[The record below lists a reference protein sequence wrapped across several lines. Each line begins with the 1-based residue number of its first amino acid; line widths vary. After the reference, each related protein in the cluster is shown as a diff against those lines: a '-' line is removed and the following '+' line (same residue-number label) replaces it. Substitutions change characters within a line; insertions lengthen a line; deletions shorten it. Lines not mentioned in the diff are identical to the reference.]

1 MDPWDHRLKITKPV
15 LKLGQMGRSQHRWLL
30 CGDAVWSYICSVFSP
45 SEPFLHLIHSH
56 LACLT
61 HINPIVLVNTR
72 SLFVRSFLS
81 VPPII
86 RFQFIVSGVLDLSLL
101 LNWKHTKKR
110 ILPLLAKKRRFHRI
124 KLRLPVKVVNFILPI
139 LKRHTLSPNPSYITF
154 RRIRKHLLRPNHLHF
169 LWGFHTP
176 LSIHPPR
183 PSLHNLI
190 RCRLPKFTLFS
201 QAPSP
206 SYHVKLPPQRPT
218 FPVPPQPPIVKARYI
233 PGERFTSVP
242 IQFLFVPVQ
251 FKIRSPLKPREG
263 VG

>member
-1 MDPWDHRLKITKPV
+1 MDPWEDRLKSIKPV
-15 LKLGQMGRSQHRWLL
+15 LKLYRMDWSRHHWLL
-30 CGDAVWSYICSVFSP
+30 CGNAVWSYICSVFSP

-56 LACLT
+56 LSCLT
-61 HINPIVLVNTR
+61 HITSAILVNTR

-81 VPPII
+81 VPPIT
-86 RFQFIVSGVLDLSLL
+86 RFEFIVTGVLDKSLL

-110 ILPLLAKKRRFHRI
+110 I
-124 KLRLPVKVVNFILPI
+124 
-139 LKRHTLSPNPSYITF
+139 
-154 RRIRKHLLRPNHLHF
+154 RKHILRPNHLHF

-190 RCRLPKFTLFS
+190 RNRLPNLLSHSSPQGPSSPPHPIKPSPHRPFTLRL
-201 QAPSP
+201 
-206 SYHVKLPPQRPT
+206 KL
-218 FPVPPQPPIVKARYI
+218 AYYL
-233 PGERFTSVP
+233 GERAFL
-242 IQFLFVPVQ
+242 IQFFFIPIQ